1 MPHAGAEA
9 LARLNELVRQLRTI
23 PQVREKGPGT
33 FQLQGQPFVQFHD
46 DDDGRLAADLRKPS
60 GTGVD
65 RFPVDDAPQ
74 RRKFVD
80 EAKRRATK
88 ITDE

>member
-1 MPHAGAEA
+1 MPNAGPEA
-9 LARLNELVRQLRTI
+9 LARLQETIRQLRAI
-23 PQVREKGPGT
+23 PQVRERSPGL
-33 FQLQGQPFVQFHD
+33 FQLLGQTFVQIHD
-46 DDDGRLAADLRKPS
+46 TGGKLHADLKKVS

-65 RFPVDDAPQ
+65 RFALDDASLQ
-74 RRKFVD
+74 RKFVD

>member
-1 MPHAGAEA
+1 MATPSTEA
-9 LARLNELVRQLRTI
+9 LAKLQETIRQLRAI
-23 PQVREKGPGT
+23 PQVRERSPGL
-33 FQLQGQPFVQFHD
+33 FQLQGQTFVQIHD
-46 DDDGRLAADLRKPS
+46 ADGKLHADLKKVS

-65 RFPVDDAPQ
+65 RFPLDEVPLQ
-74 RRKFVD
+74 RKFVD